1 MSIDASEV
9 RRIAAL
15 ARLDIPAA
23 EGEALARDL
32 ERILLHIAALSRV
45 ELPADSDALTYF
57 EADVHREDR
66 TAPGLGIEQA
76 LANAPE
82 TDGERFLVPKIVD
95 RDAE

>member
-23 EGEALARDL
+23 EGEKLALDL
-32 ERILLHIAALSRV
+32 ERILGHIAALSRV
-45 ELPADSDALTYF
+45 ELAADADALTYF
-57 EADVHREDR
+57 ESDVHREDR
-66 TAPGLGIEQA
+66 SATGLDREQA

-82 TDGERFLVPKIVD
+82 TDGERFLVPKILD
-95 RDAE
+95 RDAG